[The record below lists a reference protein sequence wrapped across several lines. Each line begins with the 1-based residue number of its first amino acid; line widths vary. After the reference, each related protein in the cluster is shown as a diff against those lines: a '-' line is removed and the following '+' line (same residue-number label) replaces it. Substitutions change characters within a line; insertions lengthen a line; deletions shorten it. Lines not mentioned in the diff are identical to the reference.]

1 MISLLVIYT
10 NVMISER
17 VMKMESKKELTIE
30 QQEALLSA
38 LKERFEKN
46 MHRHEGLDWEKI
58 EQKVNYPPLIN
69 LTV

>member
-10 NVMISER
+10 NVMISEG

-38 LKERFEKN
+38 LKECFEKN
-46 MHRHEGLDWEKI
+46 MHRHEGLDW
-58 EQKVNYPPLIN
+58 
-69 LTV
+69 

>member
-1 MISLLVIYT
+1 MFMISLLVIYT

-38 LKERFEKN
+38 LKERFEKICIV
-46 MHRHEGLDWEKI
+46 MKGLIGK
-58 EQKVNYPPLIN
+58 KLNRN
-69 LTV
+69 